1 MEFQVKIWKQLLLT
15 WHKRTLRIRDT
26 DFQIEKSGKTEKT
39 KDTKTYPLYSAVLVD
54 QSKHSDLNILVGTS
68 SYKVYIKPLTQEDK
82 QKIISKLEERIK
94 QFSTQLTF
102 SQDYLRYNEDLLSCF
117 DNSPYGIIVRK
128 LNMFQNLIL
137 EMAQKL
143 DSFKTLIQNKHGT
156 TTNYMS
162 IHNNL
167 MTIKEEMKKQFDEIV
182 SSVYNY
188 HDQIEGSDTSVLT
201 KKNYKFNDNIHKGTE
216 VYSSEEEIDIEKN
229 INIEDNKKRNIQRN
243 SIDSNKSSD
252 SDDKIIKNKE
262 EKIPIENNKEG
273 KNEEKKIEEKKNEEK
288 KVEEEKKDEEK
299 KTEEETKEDNI
310 KDTKKNPYYFLSDNI
325 EDFNDDNYNFEK
337 RKELPHKIICPKN
350 IIKEMITNFTK
361 KLPSPVYFNE
371 PLSMGQ
377 KQCEKFKYMDLLI
390 KAGAEPSKE
399 MQMCYIASF
408 LIGEIFLNLGRS
420 LKPFNPIIGE
430 TYEFFDNEKK
440 FRFYSEQV
448 THNPQVNA
456 YIAETPEF
464 AFYGDTLNTTS
475 FKFFKGAI
483 ELIFKNKLHMHCKK
497 TGDHYI
503 FNPPNV
509 YVKGLMKPPLY
520 NDYVGTTIIQN
531 ITDTSYRC
539 ELKFIE
545 EGWTPDSLGNF
556 EGTVFKD
563 YETIVYLLKG
573 NWKKEIYMTDP
584 EGNNR
589 IDLLLLDESQ
599 EYLKNTT
606 DSYAIPEFTCSLNQ
620 ITPELEKL
628 LPKNDSRF
636 RLDMRNLEEKTETEE
651 AQSYKLRYEEKQ
663 RRELCGENHKILFF
677 TELLSPETEDKYY
690 IPNGKYWEYRK
701 SGKIIENEN
710 NKIFDLEGY

>member
-1 MEFQVKIWKQLLLT
+1 MEFQVKVWKQLLLT
-15 WHKRTLRIRDT
+15 WHKRTLIIRDN
-26 DFQIEKSGKTEKT
+26 DFQVEKRGKMEQS
-39 KDTKTYPLYSAVLVD
+39 KDIKTYPLYNAVLVD
-54 QSKHSDLNILVGTS
+54 QSKHNDLNILVGTS
-68 SYKVYIKPLTQEDK
+68 SYKVYIKPLTKEDK

-94 QFSTQLTF
+94 QFSSQTTF
-102 SQDYLRYNEDLLSCF
+102 SEDYVRFNEELLTSCF
-117 DNSPYGIIVRK
+117 DNSPYGQIVRK

-137 EMAQKL
+137 EMASKL

-162 IHNNL
+162 LHNNL

-188 HDQIEGSDTSVLT
+188 HDQIEGVDTSVLT
-201 KKNYKFNDNIHKGTE
+201 KKNYKFNDNIHKGNE
-216 VYSSEEEIDIEKN
+216 IYSSEEEVDIEHN
-229 INIEDNKKRNIQRN
+229 INIEDNKKKKEEEKNN
-243 SIDSNKSSD
+243 ENNDDSNKSNE
-252 SDDKIIKNKE
+252 DKKNKN
-262 EKIPIENNKEG
+262 EKEKTDNNEENNEIILK
-273 KNEEKKIEEKKNEEK
+273 
-288 KVEEEKKDEEK
+288 KKDSL
-299 KTEEETKEDNI
+299 
-310 KDTKKNPYYFLSDNI
+310 KDPKKNPYYFLSDNI
-325 EDFNDDNYNFEK
+325 EDFHDDNYNFEK
-337 RKELPHKIICPKN
+337 RNDLPHKIICPKN
-350 IIKEMITNFTK
+350 IIKEIITNMTK

-390 KAGAEPSKE
+390 KAGNETSKE
-399 MQMCYIASF
+399 MQMCYISAF

-448 THNPQVNA
+448 SHNPQVNA

-464 AFYGDTLNTTS
+464 AYYGDTLNTTS
-475 FKFFKGAI
+475 FKFFKGSI
-483 ELIFKNKLHMHCKK
+483 ELLFKNKSHIHIKK

-503 FNPPNV
+503 FNPPTV

-520 NDYVGTTIIQN
+520 NDYSGTTIIQN
-531 ITDTSYRC
+531 TSDTSYRC

-573 NWKKEIYMTDP
+573 NWQKEIYMTDP

-589 IDLLLLDESQ
+589 VDLLKLDEEQ
-599 EYLKNTT
+599 EYLKNTV
-606 DSYAIPEFTCSLNQ
+606 DSYVIPSFSCRLNQ
-620 ITPELEKL
+620 TNPELEKI

-636 RLDMRNLEEKTETEE
+636 RLDMRLLEEKTETDE

-663 RRELCGENHKILFF
+663 RKELCTEDHKILFF

-690 IPNGKYWEYRK
+690 IPNGKYWEVRK
-701 SGKIIENEN
+701 EGKIFENEN
-710 NKIFDLEGY
+710 SQILDLKGY

>member
-15 WHKRTLRIRDT
+15 WHKRTLIIRDN
-26 DFQIEKSGKTEKT
+26 DFQVEKRGKMEQS
-39 KDTKTYPLYSAVLVD
+39 KDIKTYPLYNAVLVD
-54 QSKHSDLNILVGTS
+54 QSKHNDLNILVGTS
-68 SYKVYIKPLTQEDK
+68 SYKVYIKPLTKEDK

-94 QFSTQLTF
+94 QFSSQTTF
-102 SQDYLRYNEDLLSCF
+102 SEDYVRFNEELLTSCF
-117 DNSPYGIIVRK
+117 DNSPYGQIVRK

-137 EMAQKL
+137 EMASKL

-162 IHNNL
+162 LHNNL

-188 HDQIEGSDTSVLT
+188 HDQIEGVDTSVLT
-201 KKNYKFNDNIHKGTE
+201 KKNYKFNDNIHKGNE
-216 VYSSEEEIDIEKN
+216 IYSSEEEVDIEHN
-229 INIEDNKKRNIQRN
+229 INIEDNKKKKEEEKNN
-243 SIDSNKSSD
+243 ENNDDSNKSNED
-252 SDDKIIKNKE
+252 EKNKN
-262 EKIPIENNKEG
+262 EKEKTDNNEENNEIILK
-273 KNEEKKIEEKKNEEK
+273 
-288 KVEEEKKDEEK
+288 KKDSL
-299 KTEEETKEDNI
+299 
-310 KDTKKNPYYFLSDNI
+310 KDPKKNPYYFLSDNI
-325 EDFNDDNYNFEK
+325 EDFHDDNYNFEK
-337 RKELPHKIICPKN
+337 RNDLPHKIICPKN
-350 IIKEMITNFTK
+350 IIKEIITNMTK

-390 KAGAEPSKE
+390 KAGNETSKE
-399 MQMCYIASF
+399 MQMCYISAF

-448 THNPQVNA
+448 SHNPQVNA

-464 AFYGDTLNTTS
+464 AYYGDTLNTTS
-475 FKFFKGAI
+475 FKFFKGSI
-483 ELIFKNKLHMHCKK
+483 ELLFKNKSHIHIKK

-503 FNPPNV
+503 FNPPTV

-520 NDYVGTTIIQN
+520 NDYSGTTIIQN
-531 ITDTSYRC
+531 TSDTSYRC

-573 NWKKEIYMTDP
+573 NWQKEIYRTDP

-589 IDLLLLDESQ
+589 VDLLKLDEEQ
-599 EYLKNTT
+599 EYLKNTV
-606 DSYAIPEFTCSLNQ
+606 DSYVIPSFSCRLNQ
-620 ITPELEKL
+620 TNPELEKI

-636 RLDMRNLEEKTETEE
+636 RLYMRLLEEKTETDE

-663 RRELCGENHKILFF
+663 RKELCTEDHKILFF

-690 IPNGKYWEYRK
+690 IPNGKYWEVRK
-701 SGKIIENEN
+701 EGKIFENEN
-710 NKIFDLEGY
+710 SQILDLKGY

>member
-15 WHKRTLRIRDT
+15 WHKRTLIIRDN
-26 DFQIEKSGKTEKT
+26 DFQVEKRGKMEQS
-39 KDTKTYPLYSAVLVD
+39 KDIKTYPLYNAVLVD
-54 QSKHSDLNILVGTS
+54 QSKHNDLNILVGTS
-68 SYKVYIKPLTQEDK
+68 SYKVYIKPLTKEDK

-94 QFSTQLTF
+94 QFSSQTTF
-102 SQDYLRYNEDLLSCF
+102 SEDYVRFNEELLTSCF
-117 DNSPYGIIVRK
+117 DNSPYGQIVRK

-137 EMAQKL
+137 EMASKL

-162 IHNNL
+162 LHNNL

-188 HDQIEGSDTSVLT
+188 HDQIEGVDTSVLT
-201 KKNYKFNDNIHKGTE
+201 KKNYKFNDNIHKGNE
-216 VYSSEEEIDIEKN
+216 IYSSEEEVDIEHN
-229 INIEDNKKRNIQRN
+229 INIEDNKKKKEEEKNN
-243 SIDSNKSSD
+243 ENNDDSNKSNED
-252 SDDKIIKNKE
+252 EKNKN
-262 EKIPIENNKEG
+262 EKEKTDNNEENNEIILK
-273 KNEEKKIEEKKNEEK
+273 
-288 KVEEEKKDEEK
+288 KKDSL
-299 KTEEETKEDNI
+299 
-310 KDTKKNPYYFLSDNI
+310 KDPKKNPYYFLSDNI
-325 EDFNDDNYNFEK
+325 EDFHDDNYNFEK
-337 RKELPHKIICPKN
+337 RNDLPHKIICPKN
-350 IIKEMITNFTK
+350 IIKEIITNMTK

-377 KQCEKFKYMDLLI
+377 KQCEKFKYMYLLI
-390 KAGAEPSKE
+390 KAGNETSKE
-399 MQMCYIASF
+399 MQMCYISAF

-448 THNPQVNA
+448 SHNPQVNA

-464 AFYGDTLNTTS
+464 AYYGDTLNTTS
-475 FKFFKGAI
+475 FKFFKGSI
-483 ELIFKNKLHMHCKK
+483 ELLFKNKSHIHIKK

-503 FNPPNV
+503 FNPPTV

-520 NDYVGTTIIQN
+520 NDYSGTTIIQN
-531 ITDTSYRC
+531 TSDTSYRC

-573 NWKKEIYMTDP
+573 NWQKEIYMTDP

-589 IDLLLLDESQ
+589 VDLLKLDEEQ
-599 EYLKNTT
+599 EYLKNTV
-606 DSYAIPEFTCSLNQ
+606 DSYVIPSFSCRLNQ
-620 ITPELEKL
+620 TNPELEKI

-636 RLDMRNLEEKTETEE
+636 RLDMRLLEEKTETDE

-663 RRELCGENHKILFF
+663 RKELCTEDHKILFF

-690 IPNGKYWEYRK
+690 IPNGKYWEVRK
-701 SGKIIENEN
+701 EGKIFENEN
-710 NKIFDLEGY
+710 SQILDLKGY